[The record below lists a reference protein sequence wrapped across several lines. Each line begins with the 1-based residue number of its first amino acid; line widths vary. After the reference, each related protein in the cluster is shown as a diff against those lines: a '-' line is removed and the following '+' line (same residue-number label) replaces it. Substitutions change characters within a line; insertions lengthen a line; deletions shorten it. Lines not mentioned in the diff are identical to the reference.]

1 MDSAG
6 SSGETTQ
13 FAPSER
19 RPREQ
24 IVADFEN
31 LSDNP
36 VVRQL
41 LDAIPA
47 PCAILN
53 TERQIVFPNQTL
65 TALLGAHDP
74 LEVSGSRLGEVL
86 HCVHALEKRQ
96 GCGTTQFCQ
105 TCGAE
110 QAILKSRK
118 DKEDV
123 QECRITQTNGKAL
136 DLLVKAKTVAI
147 NSKEYTVFTAID
159 ISHEKRRRA
168 MERIFFHDLLN
179 TASALNGF
187 SELMGKQPERD
198 ERINKNMRRLSKR
211 LLEEI
216 TEQREL
222 ASAESN
228 ELTIHSEPLSSLR
241 LIREMAETYTSR
253 WEGTKSRVETD
264 ASSRDTI
271 FRSDPVLLER
281 VLGNLIKNAVE
292 ASQKTDVV
300 TIGTLTDDHAVSF
313 WVHNPHVIP
322 GKIQLQIFQRS
333 FSTKGVGRGLG
344 TYSAKLL
351 TEHYLNGRISFTSR
365 PEEGTTFT
373 VAYPLEHA

>member
-1 MDSAG
+1 
-6 SSGETTQ
+6 
-13 FAPSER
+13 
-19 RPREQ
+19 
-24 IVADFEN
+24 
-31 LSDNP
+31 
-36 VVRQL
+36 
-41 LDAIPA
+41 
-47 PCAILN
+47 
-53 TERQIVFPNQTL
+53 
-65 TALLGAHDP
+65 
-74 LEVSGSRLGEVL
+74 VL